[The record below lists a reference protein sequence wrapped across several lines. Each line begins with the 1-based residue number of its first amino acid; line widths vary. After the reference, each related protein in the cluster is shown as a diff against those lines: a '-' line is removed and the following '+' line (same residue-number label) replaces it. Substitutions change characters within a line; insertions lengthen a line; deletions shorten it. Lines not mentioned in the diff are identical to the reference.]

1 VSLTPGKHTL
11 QLILGDKDHIPHNP
25 PAMSKRITAGRHANM
40 QTLLRAMLEE
50 TTPAVKAFFQASG
63 DGNEL
68 PFWLREALFIAPPA

>member
-1 VSLTPGKHTL
+1 MPM
-11 QLILGDKDHIPHNP
+11 P
-25 PAMSKRITAGRHANM
+25 
-40 QTLLRAMLEE
+40 TLLRAMLEE